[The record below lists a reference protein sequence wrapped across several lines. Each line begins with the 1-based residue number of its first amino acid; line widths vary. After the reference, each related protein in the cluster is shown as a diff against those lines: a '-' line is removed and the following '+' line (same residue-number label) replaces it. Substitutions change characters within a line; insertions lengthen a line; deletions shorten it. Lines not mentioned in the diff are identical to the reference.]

1 MYKVDW
7 LRSGWVPQTR
17 VYRNKKAAS
26 AVYSAVCG
34 AECVMAARLSVFVDN
49 QWQAVSRCFRTA
61 SKETS
66 NAAA

>member
-17 VYRNKKAAS
+17 LYRNKKAAS

-49 QWQAVSRCFRTA
+49 QWQAVARCFRSQTA
-61 SKETS
+61 SK
-66 NAAA
+66 AAA